1 MFHQTR
7 NYSVGLI
14 CVSGS
19 ILVVIYLYP
28 EIVGTQ
34 EVFTTLFSRSNYW
47 RHDKLSA
54 TNVEFHQQQKLK
66 GY

>member
-28 EIVGTQ
+28 ENVGTQ
-34 EVFTTLFSRSNYW
+34 EVFTYTFLAVE
-47 RHDKLSA
+47 LLA
-54 TNVEFHQQQKLK
+54 T
-66 GY
+66 